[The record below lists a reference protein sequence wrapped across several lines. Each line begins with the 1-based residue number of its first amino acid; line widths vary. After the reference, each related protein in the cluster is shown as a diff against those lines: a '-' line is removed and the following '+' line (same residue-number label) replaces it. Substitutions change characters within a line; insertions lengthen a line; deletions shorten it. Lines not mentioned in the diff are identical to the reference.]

1 MKNRKRVALWL
12 WSGVGL
18 ITLMLIIGG
27 ITRLTGSGLSMS
39 DWNLVMGAIPPMNEA
54 EWDQAFERYKQ
65 FPEYRQLNKGMSL
78 EAFKDIF
85 FWEYLHRLTGRV
97 IGLVFIVPFLVF
109 WLRGYLSRRMLKR
122 LGFLFGLGALQGLM
136 GWIMVKSGLADNP
149 YVSHYRLALHLLLAF
164 ALIGLCVWLALDM
177 KSSQEE
183 MKNRGCE
190 PWFRKWT
197 YAIASVFLIQVTWG
211 AFTAGLDAGYI
222 YNTFPLMNGQWFPRF
237 SGVLDPPVLN
247 LVEHPG
253 IVQWIHRVTG
263 TVLLILVFLFWL
275 RIRAAGS
282 FPAIRMQVH
291 LLLLIIV
298 LQYGVGV
305 LTLLYHVP
313 VFLGVT
319 HQAMA
324 VLFWIVLLML
334 IHRAEKNLH

>member
-1 MKNRKRVALWL
+1 MENRKKVALWL
-12 WSGVGL
+12 WTGVVL

-39 DWNLVMGAIPPMNEA
+39 DWNLVMGAIPPMSEA

-65 FPEYRQLNKGMSL
+65 FPEYQQLNKGMSL

-109 WLRGYLSRRMLKR
+109 WLRGYFTGRMLKR

-164 ALIGLCVWLALDM
+164 ALIGLCVWFALDVQSRREEI
-177 KSSQEE
+177 KS
-183 MKNRGCE
+183 RGHT
-190 PWFRKWT
+190 PVSRKWT

-211 AFTAGLDAGYI
+211 AFTAGLDAGFI
-222 YNTFPLMNGQWFPRF
+222 YNTFPLMNGQWFPGF

-253 IVQWIHRVTG
+253 IVQWMHRVTG
-263 TVLLILVFLFWL
+263 TVLLILVVLFWL
-275 RIRAAGS
+275 RIRAAGHVG
-282 FPAIRMQVH
+282 ATRIQVT
-291 LLLLIIV
+291 LLLSIVV
-298 LQYGVGV
+298 LQYGIGV

-313 VFLGVT
+313 VVLGVT

-324 VLFWIVLLML
+324 VFFWIVLLML
-334 IHRAEKNLH
+334 IYRAEKNLH

>member
-1 MKNRKRVALWL
+1 MENRRKVALWL
-12 WSGVGL
+12 WSGAGL

-39 DWNLVMGAIPPMNEA
+39 DWNLVMGAIPPMNDV

-65 FPEYRQLNKGMSL
+65 FPEYRQLNRGMSL

-109 WLRGYLSRRMLKR
+109 WLRGYFSRRMLKR
-122 LGFLFGLGALQGLM
+122 LVFLFGLGALQGLM

-164 ALIGLCVWLALDM
+164 ALIGLCVWFALDL
-177 KSSQEE
+177 KSRR
-183 MKNRGCE
+183 KKVNKRGRHTL
-190 PWFRKWT
+190 FRKWT
-197 YAIASVFLIQVTWG
+197 YAIAAVFLVQVTWG
-211 AFTAGLDAGYI
+211 AFTAGLDAGFI

-237 SGVLDPPVLN
+237 SGVLEPPVRN

-253 IVQWIHRVTG
+253 IVQWVHRLTG

-275 RIRAAGS
+275 RIRTAGHT
-282 FPAIRMQVH
+282 PAIRIQAD
-291 LLLLIIV
+291 LLLSIV
-298 LQYGVGV
+298 VIQYGVGV

-313 VFLGVT
+313 VVLGVT
-319 HQAMA
+319 HQAVA
-324 VLFWIVLLML
+324 VFFWILLLML
-334 IHRAEKNLH
+334 IHRAEKKFA